1 MTHDEMMLGVFPYVA
16 ITLAVLVTVWRY
28 ATNQFSFSSMSSQ
41 FLENKQL
48 FFGSVPFHYGILAV
62 LGGHL
67 IGLLMPSGILLWNGS
82 PMRLYILEISGLAF
96 GFLALWG
103 IFILIFRRTG
113 NARIWMVTSTMDIVL
128 LVVLLAQIV
137 AGLWIA
143 VFYQWGS
150 SWYAGFAVPYLW
162 SVFALNPDI
171 SLVSNMPLSIKL
183 HIFGGFLLVA
193 LIPFTRLVHFLSF
206 PFDYLWRPHQV
217 VIWNRKPGS

>member
-1 MTHDEMMLGVFPYVA
+1 MLLGVFPYVA
-16 ITLAVLVTVWRY
+16 IVLAVLVTVWRY

-67 IGLLMPSGILLWNGS
+67 IGLLIPSGILLWNSS
-82 PMRLYILEISGLAF
+82 PMRLYVLEISGLAF

-103 IFILIFRRTG
+103 IFILLFRRTG

-128 LVVLLAQIV
+128 LAVLLVQIA
-137 AGLWIA
+137 AGVWITIS
-143 VFYQWGS
+143 YQWGS

-162 SVFALNPDI
+162 SVFALSPDI
-171 SLVSNMPLSIKL
+171 SLVSNMPFSVKL
-183 HIFGGFLLVA
+183 HIVGGFLLVA